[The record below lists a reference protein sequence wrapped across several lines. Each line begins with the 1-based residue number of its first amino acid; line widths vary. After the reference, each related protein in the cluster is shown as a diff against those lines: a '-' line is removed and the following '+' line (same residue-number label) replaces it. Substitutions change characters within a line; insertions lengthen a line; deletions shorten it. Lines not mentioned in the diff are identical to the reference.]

1 VEVCAEEIRTA
12 ACSSVYPRSPGC
24 MGKSPEQCDVCF
36 FCVHSRTDM
45 KRNKPKIVGWRSGV
59 RACGSDFVLESMSVE
74 RAWNTQVESG
84 ELIGLFLSNP
94 ACVAT

>member
-1 VEVCAEEIRTA
+1 
-12 ACSSVYPRSPGC
+12 
-24 MGKSPEQCDVCF
+24 
-36 FCVHSRTDM
+36 M